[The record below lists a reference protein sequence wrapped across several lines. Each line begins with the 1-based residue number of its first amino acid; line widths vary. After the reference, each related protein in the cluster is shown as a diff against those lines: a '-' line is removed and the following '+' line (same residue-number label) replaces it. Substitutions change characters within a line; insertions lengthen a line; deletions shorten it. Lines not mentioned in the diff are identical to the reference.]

1 MRPGRVRL
9 RKSQSAITAYHTR
22 TGHTVEVYL
31 VLAHQVTERLQA
43 IRGID
48 RLHLHG
54 LAQARGGGQ
63 GTKSSR
69 DVCVCVCRR
78 EAASELRQHYP
89 CSEWHVMVSQPLY
102 MYFTSLPLEG
112 TSHVI
117 CCTVPSQYGST
128 VPKVLAVCLSKLV
141 RERPSPPAESSRVP
155 GAHHSLSFLSLFTLG
170 FTFRRPF
177 TLTITSTS
185 PTSIA
190 LPSVI
195 HCAQDVLVPGVQV
208 SRSLWEAKD
217 SPRGPRY

>member
-1 MRPGRVRL
+1 MRVRVQERSSERASSTL
-9 RKSQSAITAYHTR
+9 PVQRVACDGQSASLY
-22 TGHTVEVYL
+22 V
-31 VLAHQVTERLQA
+31 
-43 IRGID
+43 
-48 RLHLHG
+48 LHL
-54 LAQARGGGQ
+54 
-63 GTKSSR
+63 TTT
-69 DVCVCVCRR
+69 RR
-78 EAASELRQHYP
+78 YLT
-89 CSEWHVMVSQPLY
+89 CDMLY
-102 MYFTSLPLEG
+102 R
-112 TSHVI
+112 
-117 CCTVPSQYGST
+117 TVPIRQYL
-128 VPKVLAVCLSKLV
+128 LAVCLSKLV

-217 SPRGPRY
+217 SPSGPRY

>member
-1 MRPGRVRL
+1 MRVRVQERSSERASSTL
-9 RKSQSAITAYHTR
+9 PVQRVACDGQSASLY
-22 TGHTVEVYL
+22 V
-31 VLAHQVTERLQA
+31 
-43 IRGID
+43 
-48 RLHLHG
+48 LHL
-54 LAQARGGGQ
+54 
-63 GTKSSR
+63 TTT
-69 DVCVCVCRR
+69 RR
-78 EAASELRQHYP
+78 YLTCDMLYRTVPIRQH
-89 CSEWHVMVSQPLY
+89 L
-102 MYFTSLPLEG
+102 
-112 TSHVI
+112 
-117 CCTVPSQYGST
+117 
-128 VPKVLAVCLSKLV
+128 LAVCLSKLV